1 MARTGTPERGA
12 PDERGWAMASF
23 RHAVRWAFFAGMV
36 VWMPLVVAAY
46 FVGPERHHDGMLVAG
61 VNGALLVVAA
71 VACAKPEFP
80 AWLVFLLQYAVFVF
94 DWMHTAGPSTPFAVA
109 TFHLFVITAVAQ
121 GLVLRR
127 RIDLILSV
135 SCCVAVAVLIY
146 LADPEAGTRFPLF
159 LLANGPLGIVV
170 GRPGLVPLLRFARSL
185 DTNHHEAVR
194 ARTRLDVQSA
204 AMRRAAEEQRRVHDT
219 AINTLAAVARG
230 GSAVADLGAV
240 RARCHADTEV
250 LEHLMSSSGLDLTAH
265 ESPEAPLA
273 RRTIT
278 VDLTGLSGQ
287 PLADLWA
294 NLPLGVRAALGGA
307 VGELVTN
314 AEKHAGVPR
323 VSVDIR
329 AGATDVADVA
339 DGGGVRVVVSDQG
352 GGFVVEDVAERGL
365 ASSVRARLAEEGI
378 AFDLHTAPGAGVRA
392 TMEWRADSDQDAGEA
407 ADFRVSVD
415 RVSMIGAL
423 LISALLAAA
432 GIFLGAVNHPGEFTP
447 DYLMAAL
454 VITTTLLAWRSWRR
468 HDRLTGA
475 MSALLVV
482 TAPIAFLVSGSG
494 VDFGQGY
501 VLAWQCVAPA
511 MLLFIVVAG
520 SRSARVVAT
529 GMAAYAAVGAAAALA
544 LTTTPAAA
552 AVTFIMLATGLVWV
566 GGWVLFNLRLR
577 RMAARAIRE
586 HEAAVRADEAAEAQA
601 TAAQV
606 RARWRLAGIESAADL
621 LRALGST
628 LDPASPEARHRSGLE
643 ETYLRQVVLLPPE
656 LVNIGAWFCQALSTA
671 RERDVNLQ
679 VRSGPHDIAPGTAD
693 LLGQYVVDATTVVD
707 PGTDLVVSLLE
718 GRDGLQLRLVATDS
732 RIAELARERD
742 WESGLE
748 LEIQQ
753 YAQQVLVRVGPRAAA

>member
-1 MARTGTPERGA
+1 
-12 PDERGWAMASF
+12 MASF
-23 RHAVRWAFFAGMV
+23 RDAVRWAFFAGMV

-46 FVGPERHHDGMLVAG
+46 FVGPERHHDGMLVVG

-109 TFHLFVITAVAQ
+109 TFHLFIITAVAQ

-127 RIDLILSV
+127 RIDLVLSLA
-135 SCCVAVAVLIY
+135 CCVAVAVLIY
-146 LADPEAGTRFPLF
+146 LADPEQGTRFPLF
-159 LLANGPLGIVV
+159 LLANGPLAIVV

-194 ARTRLDVQSA
+194 ARTRLDVQTA
-204 AMRRAAEEQRRVHDT
+204 AMRRAAEEQRQVHDT

-230 GSAVADLGAV
+230 GSAVSDLGAV
-240 RARCHADTEV
+240 RARCHADTQV

-273 RRTIT
+273 RRTVT

-294 NLPLGVRAALGGA
+294 GMPLGVRAALGGA
-307 VGELVTN
+307 TGELVTN
-314 AEKHAGVPR
+314 AEKHAGVAR

-329 AGATDVADVA
+329 ADGAG
-339 DGGGVRVVVSDQG
+339 GGGVRVVVSDQG
-352 GGFVVEDVAERGL
+352 RGFAPEDVAERGL

-378 AFDLHTAPGAGVRA
+378 AFDLRTAPGAGVRA
-392 TMEWRADSDQDAGEA
+392 AMSWRADGDQGAGEA
-407 ADFRVSVD
+407 ADFRVGVD
-415 RVSMIGAL
+415 RVSMVGAL
-423 LISALLAAA
+423 LISALLAGG
-432 GIFLGAVNHPGEFTP
+432 GIFLGAANHPGELTP
-447 DYLMAAL
+447 DYLLAAL

-475 MSALLVV
+475 MTAVLVV

-501 VLAWQCVAPA
+501 VLAWQCIAPA

-520 SRSARVVAT
+520 TRSARVVAIGT
-529 GMAAYAAVGAAAALA
+529 AAYAAVGAAAAFA
-544 LTTTPAAA
+544 LTATPAAG
-552 AVTFIMLATGLVWV
+552 AVTFVMLATGLVWV

-742 WESGLE
+742 WDSGLE